1 VPQRLPTTPVTG
13 ESEVVYALAVIALGA
28 VASASGILPAA
39 PSGRVASA
47 DTVATYRIDVGHS
60 DISFRIRHLM
70 SRTRGTFNE
79 WAGTITADPA
89 DWSTGKVE
97 VTIQAASIDT
107 RHERR
112 DADLRSDNFLDVETF
127 PTITFKSTRVEVT
140 GTTLAISGDLTI
152 RDVTRPVVLHG
163 EFLGATGKGTPR
175 ERIGFEAAT
184 TINRLDYGVKWNRA
198 LEGGG
203 VLLGDDLEISIGIE
217 AVRM

>member
-1 VPQRLPTTPVTG
+1 MP
-13 ESEVVYALAVIALGA
+13 
-28 VASASGILPAA
+28 
-39 PSGRVASA
+39 A

-89 DWSTGKVE
+89 DWTTGSVD

-112 DADLRSDNFLDVETF
+112 DADLRSDNFFDVETY
-127 PTITFKSTRVEVT
+127 PAITFKSTKVDVS
-140 GTTLAISGDLTI
+140 GTTLSITGDLTI
-152 RDVTRPVVLHG
+152 RDVTRSVVLQG
-163 EFLGATGKGTPR
+163 EFLGVTGKGTPR
-175 ERIGFEAAT
+175 ERIGFEAST

-198 LEGGG
+198 IEGGG
-203 VLLGDDLEISIGIE
+203 VLLGDEVEISIGIE

>member
-1 VPQRLPTTPVTG
+1 ML
-13 ESEVVYALAVIALGA
+13 YALAVAVLGA
-28 VASASGILPAA
+28 LA
-39 PSGRVASA
+39 PGAGSPSPEPRGAIAA
-47 DTVATYRIDVGHS
+47 DTLATYRIDVGHS

-79 WAGTITADPA
+79 WTGTITVDPGN
-89 DWSTGKVE
+89 WSTGSVD

-112 DADLRSDNFLDVETF
+112 DADLRSDNFLDVETY
-127 PTITFKSTRVEVT
+127 PTITFKSRKVEVT
-140 GTTLAISGDLTI
+140 GTAIAITGDLTI
-152 RDVTRPVVLHG
+152 RDVTRPVVLQG
-163 EFLGATGKGTPR
+163 EFLGATGTGTPR
-175 ERIGFEAAT
+175 ERIGFEATT

-203 VLLGDDLEISIGIE
+203 VLLGDELEISIGIE

>member
-1 VPQRLPTTPVTG
+1 M
-13 ESEVVYALAVIALGA
+13 IALGA
-28 VASASGILPAA
+28 VASASAIMPAA
-39 PSGRVASA
+39 PAGHGASA

-127 PTITFKSTRVEVT
+127 PTITFRSTGVEVT
-140 GTTLAISGDLTI
+140 GTTIAITGDLTI

-203 VLLGDDLEISIGIE
+203 VLLGDELEISIGIE

>member
-1 VPQRLPTTPVTG
+1 
-13 ESEVVYALAVIALGA
+13 VIALGA
-28 VASASGILPAA
+28 VASGTGILPPA

>member
-1 VPQRLPTTPVTG
+1 MVASG
-13 ESEVVYALAVIALGA
+13 AGASAVFGPRPDA
-28 VASASGILPAA
+28 VA
-39 PSGRVASA
+39 R
-47 DTVATYRIDVGHS
+47 DTVVAYRIDVGHS

-79 WAGTITADPA
+79 WSGTIKADPA
-89 DWSTGKVE
+89 DWTTGSVD

-112 DADLRSDNFLDVETF
+112 DGDLRSDNFLDVETY
-127 PTITFKSTRVEVT
+127 PTITFRSRTVEVT
-140 GTTLAISGDLTI
+140 GTTLVITGDLTI
-152 RDVTRPVVLHG
+152 RDVTRPVVLQG
-163 EFLGATGKGTPR
+163 EFLGMTATGTPR
-175 ERIGFEAAT
+175 ERIGFEAST

-203 VLLGDDLEISIGIE
+203 VLLGDELEISIGIE

>member
-1 VPQRLPTTPVTG
+1 LVH
-13 ESEVVYALAVIALGA
+13 VIAVAVLAALGPLAAPASA
-28 VASASGILPAA
+28 VAAA
-39 PSGRVASA
+39 RPSA

-60 DISFRIRHLM
+60 DISFRIRHMM

-89 DWSTGKVE
+89 DWTTGSVD

-112 DADLRSDNFLDVETF
+112 DADLRSDNFFDVETY
-127 PTITFKSTRVEVT
+127 PAITFKSTKVDVS
-140 GTTLAISGDLTI
+140 GTTLSITGDLTI
-152 RDVTRPVVLHG
+152 RDVTRSVVLQG
-163 EFLGATGKGTPR
+163 EFLGVTGKGTPR
-175 ERIGFEAAT
+175 ERIGFEAST

-198 LEGGG
+198 IEGGG
-203 VLLGDDLEISIGIE
+203 VLLGDEVEISIGIE

>member
-1 VPQRLPTTPVTG
+1 MVH
-13 ESEVVYALAVIALGA
+13 VIAVAVLAALGPLA
-28 VASASGILPAA
+28 APASTVASARP
-39 PSGRVASA
+39 SA

-60 DISFRIRHLM
+60 DISFRIRHMM

-89 DWSTGKVE
+89 DWTTGSVD

-112 DADLRSDNFLDVETF
+112 DADLRSDNFFDVETY
-127 PTITFKSTRVEVT
+127 PAITFKSTKVDVS
-140 GTTLAISGDLTI
+140 GTTLSITGDLTI
-152 RDVTRPVVLHG
+152 RDVTRSVVLQG
-163 EFLGATGKGTPR
+163 EFLGVTGKGTPR
-175 ERIGFEAAT
+175 ERIGFEAST

-198 LEGGG
+198 IEGGG
-203 VLLGDDLEISIGIE
+203 VLLGDEVEISIGIE

>member
-1 VPQRLPTTPVTG
+1 M
-13 ESEVVYALAVIALGA
+13 VYALALIALGA
-28 VASASGILPAA
+28 VAPAFGYVPTA
-39 PSGRVASA
+39 PSGHPAPA
-47 DTVATYRIDVGHS
+47 DTVAAYRIDVGHS

-89 DWSTGKVE
+89 DWSSGKVE

-127 PTITFKSTRVEVT
+127 PTITFRSTRVEVT
-140 GTTLAISGDLTI
+140 GTTLAITGDLTI
-152 RDVTRPVVLHG
+152 RDVTRPVVLQG

-175 ERIGFEAAT
+175 ERIGFEATT

>member
-1 VPQRLPTTPVTG
+1 MVH
-13 ESEVVYALAVIALGA
+13 VIAVAVLAALGPLA
-28 VASASGILPAA
+28 APASARP
-39 PSGRVASA
+39 SA

-60 DISFRIRHLM
+60 DISFRIRHMM

-89 DWSTGKVE
+89 DWTTGSVD

-112 DADLRSDNFLDVETF
+112 DADLRSDNFFDVETY
-127 PTITFKSTRVEVT
+127 PAITFKSTKVDVS
-140 GTTLAISGDLTI
+140 GTTLSITGDLTI
-152 RDVTRPVVLHG
+152 RDVTRSVVLQG
-163 EFLGATGKGTPR
+163 EFLGVTGKGTPR
-175 ERIGFEAAT
+175 ERIGFEAST

-198 LEGGG
+198 IEGGG
-203 VLLGDDLEISIGIE
+203 VLLGDEVEISIGIE

>member
-1 VPQRLPTTPVTG
+1 MVH
-13 ESEVVYALAVIALGA
+13 VIAVAVLAALGPLAAPASA
-28 VASASGILPAA
+28 VASARP
-39 PSGRVASA
+39 SA

-60 DISFRIRHLM
+60 DISFRIRHMM

-89 DWSTGKVE
+89 DWTTGSVD

-112 DADLRSDNFLDVETF
+112 DADLRSDNFFDVETF
-127 PTITFKSTRVEVT
+127 PTITFKSTRVDVS
-140 GTTLAISGDLTI
+140 GTTLSITGDLTI
-152 RDVTRPVVLHG
+152 RDVTRSVVLQG
-163 EFLGATGKGTPR
+163 EFLGVTGKGTPR
-175 ERIGFEAAT
+175 ERIGFEAST

-198 LEGGG
+198 IEGGG
-203 VLLGDDLEISIGIE
+203 VLLGDEVEISIGIE